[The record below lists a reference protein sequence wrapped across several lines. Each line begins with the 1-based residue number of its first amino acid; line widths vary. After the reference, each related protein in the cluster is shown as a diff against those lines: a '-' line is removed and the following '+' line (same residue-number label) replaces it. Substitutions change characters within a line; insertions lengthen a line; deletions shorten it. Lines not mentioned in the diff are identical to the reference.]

1 MCFPL
6 FFISLRSQILVVM
19 TYQEILAAAQT
30 LSETERASLVSALSS
45 GSVSLSDSPRLS
57 QLLDKQGSCPHCG
70 GRHYYRFGK
79 DKGAQRF
86 KCKDCG
92 RTFTEY
98 TGTWQEGLHKKGLVG
113 RYLELMA
120 GQKSLDKISATLH
133 INKKTA
139 FDWRHKILGTF
150 KQDKGGSFSGIV
162 ESDETFFE
170 ESEKGNR
177 HLERPAR
184 KRGTDPKNR
193 GISDNKSKVIVTADR
208 KNDLNMTCCGK
219 GRLTKADIAESL
231 ETPLDKDV
239 ILCSDG
245 HVSYKGYADD
255 NHLKHVVLRDDL
267 KQRVKQGR
275 FHIQHV
281 NSLHSRLKKWIA
293 SVFWGVSTKYLQ
305 NYLNWFKVV
314 ETVLKKESNQANA
327 LLRLSMMEDN
337 VHFTTQ

>member
-1 MCFPL
+1 
-6 FFISLRSQILVVM
+6 M
-19 TYQEILAAAQT
+19 TYQEILIAAQS
-30 LSETERASLVSALSS
+30 LSDAERASLISALSS
-45 GSVSLSDSPRLS
+45 SPVPSSLSPRLS

-70 GRHYYRFGK
+70 GKHYYRFGK

-98 TGTWQEGLHKKGLVG
+98 TGTWQEGLHKKELVG

-120 GQKSLDKISATLH
+120 AQKSLDKISSLLR

-139 FDWRHKILGTF
+139 FDWRHKVLGTF
-150 KQDKGGSFSGIV
+150 RQDEGGTFSGIV
-162 ESDETFFE
+162 ESDECFFE

-184 KRGTDPKNR
+184 KRGSDPKKP
-193 GISDNKSKVIVTADR
+193 GISDDKAKVIVTADR

-219 GRLTKADIAESL
+219 GRLTKKDIAESL
-231 ETPLDKDV
+231 HVPLSKDV
-239 ILCSDG
+239 VLCSDG
-245 HVSYKGYADD
+245 HVSYKGYAHD
-255 NHLKHVVLRDDL
+255 NHLKHVVLRADL
-267 KQRVKQGR
+267 KQRVKQGG

-281 NSLHSRLKKWIA
+281 NSLHYRLKKWIA
-293 SVFWGVSTKYLQ
+293 STFLGVATKYLQ

-314 ETVLKKESNQANA
+314 ETVLKNEVDHANA
-327 LLRLSMMEDN
+327 LLKISMTEKYTN
-337 VHFTTQ
+337 FATQ

>member
-1 MCFPL
+1 
-6 FFISLRSQILVVM
+6 M
-19 TYQEILAAAQT
+19 TYQEILAAAQA

-45 GSVSLSDSPRLS
+45 ESVSLSGSPRLS

-70 GRHYYRFGK
+70 GKHYYRFGK

-98 TGTWQEGLHKKGLVG
+98 TGTWQEGLHKKELVG
-113 RYLELMA
+113 LYLELMA
-120 GQKSLDKISATLH
+120 DQKSLDKISAALN

-177 HLERPAR
+177 HLKRPPR
-184 KRGTDPKNR
+184 KRGTDPKSR
-193 GISDNKSKVIVTADR
+193 GISDNKAKVIVTADR

-219 GRLTKADIAESL
+219 GRLTKVDIAESL
-231 ETPLDKDV
+231 GTPLDKDV

-245 HVSYKGYADD
+245 HVSYKGYAND
-255 NHLKHVVLRDDL
+255 NHLRHVVLRDDI
-267 KQRVKQGR
+267 KQRVKQER

-281 NSLHSRLKKWIA
+281 NSLHNRLKKWIA
-293 SVFWGVSTKYLQ
+293 STFWGVSTKYLQ

-314 ETVLKKESNQANA
+314 VTVLKKEANHANA
-327 LLRLSMMEDN
+327 LLRLSMMEN
-337 VHFTTQ
+337 KVLFATQ